1 MQGGVGI
8 LGRRVTFRGMSPALR
23 RSVAVFSLLVLV
35 ARFGVAAQGAVPSCR
50 AAVTALVLSGGGAK
64 GLAHVG
70 VIAALE
76 AAGIRPDLVVGTSM
90 GAMVGALYSS
100 GYRAHEIDSIVRA
113 LAAHEAFRA
122 RELHGPASW
131 GPLLP
136 LLLWEAGET
145 GFSIQ
150 SSTVRQH
157 EVNASLSAVMLR
169 GNLIARGSFDRL
181 SIPLRVVATDLRDRR
196 VVVLSGGDLA
206 QAVRASIA
214 IPLVFS
220 PVRIESRLLTD
231 GGLSANIPVGVAR
244 ANGATRVMVSDVTDR
259 PSDTLALDSPLV
271 VADRLLDW
279 LFHQPLDTLRSEDL
293 LVRPEVAGFRALNFS
308 ATATDSLI
316 RLGRIAGDSML
327 AQWSCRS
334 LPAASRPAISPP
346 RLLLGIAGAATDPEG
361 IRLLRR
367 ALALEGRRTVDEA
380 LLQQQL
386 FVLGQREIFRELWL
400 GPDGAGDSVVFRP
413 VLRRFPRR
421 VAGIGLAYDTELG
434 GRVWGGFLERN
445 IPLLHAEASGV
456 LGLGSFRKDLEL
468 TGRRQTLLGRAVF
481 SPLVTIGLRDE
492 DVRRFDSAGLEL
504 EPDDLRYLVAAAGVE
519 RFLGRQ
525 FRLSVMAEARW
536 WREIDPDSRLSIS
549 DDALGARL
557 AIERLGDNRDQ
568 AARLQLLWSS
578 SYRLAAAEVRGRT
591 KVGTVRIEPRIRL
604 GAGETLP
611 VALTIPLGGEDGFPG
626 LHLGERRGDREAF
639 FSLALSRAVAGP
651 LRIRVLGAVG
661 RTAFAG
667 GLFSRDGWL
676 IGTRVGVGSD
686 TPLGPVRVEYGWNDA
701 GREAL
706 FLRVGRWF

>member
-1 MQGGVGI
+1 MHVPVFI
-8 LGRRVTFRGMSPALR
+8 PARSVTFRGMSPSLR
-23 RSVAVFSLLVLV
+23 RPVAVFSMLALM
-35 ARFGVAAQGAVPSCR
+35 ARFGVAAQGAPPACQSG
-50 AAVTALVLSGGGAK
+50 VTALVLSGGGAK

-70 VIAALE
+70 VIAAME
-76 AAGIRPDLVVGTSM
+76 AAGIRPDLIVGTSM
-90 GAMVGALYSS
+90 GAMVGALYAS
-100 GYRAHEIDSIVRA
+100 GYRPGEIDSIVRS
-113 LAAHEAFRA
+113 LAAHDAFRA
-122 RELHGPASW
+122 KELHGPAAW

-136 LLLWEAGET
+136 LLLWEAGEA

-169 GNLIARGSFDRL
+169 GNLVARGDFDRL
-181 SIPLRVVATDLRDRR
+181 PIPLRVVATDLRDRSIAT
-196 VVVLSGGDLA
+196 LSGGDLA

-220 PVRIESRLLTD
+220 PERIGTRLLTD
-231 GGLSANIPVGVAR
+231 GGLSANIPVSVAR
-244 ANGATRVMVSDVTDR
+244 ASGATRILVSDVTSR
-259 PSDTLALDSPLV
+259 PSDTLALESQLV
-271 VADRLLDW
+271 VADRLFDW
-279 LFHQPLDTLRSEDL
+279 LFHQPLDSLRADDL
-293 LVRPEVAGFRALNFS
+293 LIRPLVTGFRALNFS
-308 ATATDSLI
+308 ATAVDSLI

-327 AQWSCRS
+327 ARWSCRG
-334 LPAASRPAISPP
+334 LPAAPRRESSPP
-346 RLLLGIAGAATDPEG
+346 RQLLGVAGDVNDPEG

-367 ALALEGRRTVDEA
+367 ALALEGRRTLDEA
-380 LLQQQL
+380 LLQEQL
-386 FVLGQREIFRELWL
+386 FVLGQREVFRALWL
-400 GPDGAGDSVVFRP
+400 GPEGDGDSVLFRP
-413 VLRRFPRR
+413 VLRRFPRQ

-445 IPLLHAEASGV
+445 IPLLQAEASGV

-481 SPLVTIGLRDE
+481 SPLLTLGLHDE

-504 EPDDLRYLVAAAGVE
+504 EADDLRHLVATAGVE

-525 FRLSVMAEARW
+525 FRLAVMAEARW
-536 WREIDPDSRLSIS
+536 WREIGLRSRLATSN
-549 DDALGARL
+549 DVLGARL
-557 AIERLGDNRDQ
+557 TIERLGDDRDQ
-568 AARLQLLWSS
+568 AAKLQLLWSS
-578 SYRLAAAEVRGRT
+578 SYRLATVEVRNRT

-604 GAGETLP
+604 GIGEELP

-667 GLFSRDGWL
+667 GLFSRGGWL
-676 IGTRVGVGSD
+676 VGTRVGVGSD